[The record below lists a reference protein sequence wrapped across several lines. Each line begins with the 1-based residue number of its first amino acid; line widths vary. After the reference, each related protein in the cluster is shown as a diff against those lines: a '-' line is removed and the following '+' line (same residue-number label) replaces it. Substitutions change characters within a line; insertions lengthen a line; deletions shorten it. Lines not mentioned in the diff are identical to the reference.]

1 MLPAFDYW
9 LFTIDKLFTSKKV
22 VFFFGT
28 GFDHLAQNLIT
39 MKQQTFLYLDEER
52 LNEQSLNNRHM
63 REELVNTFLLH
74 FPNLIT
80 RAEKALLQKD
90 GNSLARAFHSLKA
103 SMGLFGATDVQTQ
116 TAQAEKMAMDIYSN
130 ESLLTVHIALAK
142 AKELVKEVE
151 VLKEKT
157 KS

>member
-1 MLPAFDYW
+1 LLSADKH
-9 LFTIDKLFTSKKV
+9 FTNKIDGC
-22 VFFFGT
+22 FFGT
-28 GFDHLAQNLIT
+28 GFDHPAQNLNT

-52 LNEQSLNNRHM
+52 LNEQSLNNRQM

-90 GNSLARAFHSLKA
+90 VNSLARAFHNLKA
-103 SMGLFGATDVQTQ
+103 SIGLFGAADVQTQ
-116 TAQAEKMAMDIYSN
+116 AAQAEKMATAIHSN